1 MRAVVWSV
9 REEGGG
15 SGGVAGAAKPASG
28 VEQMVCNHGE
38 GGLLLV
44 EGSDERGEQ
53 YNMSDMGLFMG
64 MNA

>member
-1 MRAVVWSV
+1 M
-9 REEGGG
+9 
-15 SGGVAGAAKPASG
+15 AGAAAKPASG
-28 VEQMVCNHGE
+28 VEQMVCNRGE